1 MILKHNIK
9 KLTSE
14 EIGFINQE
22 FKHWDELQHRDW
34 VTERIAEKS
43 DSYTNKYME
52 HFQFLIDQE
61 PSIGQFASEEWLR
74 IKFQEFQKKETEWIR
89 EKVRDYVATSISELE
104 DFITWLEQCYEHHT
118 IFIDEGLKFYVG
130 RGYEIKTPYDEC
142 QERLILEECEKFNT
156 E

>member
-1 MILKHNIK
+1 
-9 KLTSE
+9 
-14 EIGFINQE
+14 
-22 FKHWDELQHRDW
+22 
-34 VTERIAEKS
+34 
-43 DSYTNKYME
+43 ME

-61 PSIGQFASEEWLR
+61 PEVGQYAAEEWLR

-89 EKVRDYVATSISELE
+89 EKLRDYVSTSISELE

-142 QERLILEECEKFNT
+142 QERLVLEECEKFNT
-156 E
+156 EYIAREIARLKDEYLIRDPKEELKHRINLSFF

>member
-74 IKFQEFQKKETEWIR
+74 IKFQEFQKKR
-89 EKVRDYVATSISELE
+89 
-104 DFITWLEQCYEHHT
+104 
-118 IFIDEGLKFYVG
+118 
-130 RGYEIKTPYDEC
+130 
-142 QERLILEECEKFNT
+142 N
-156 E
+156 